1 MCMYSGPEA
10 ANYQIN
16 QSIKSN
22 KYVLFIEAFYFL
34 VLLYLLLY
42 LCNSYY
48 HYYHNYY
55 FPYLIHNDN
64 SIFINVNM
72 LIIM

>member
-1 MCMYSGPEA
+1 MYSGPEA

-34 VLLYLLLY
+34 VLLF
-42 LCNSYY
+42 YY
-48 HYYHNYY
+48 YICVT
-55 FPYLIHNDN
+55 PT
-64 SIFINVNM
+64 
-72 LIIM
+72 IIITTIITFLT